1 MRLWQEIF
9 GLVFLLAVASIM
21 VDVWGKE
28 YTIWAW
34 MSGNWGVVQ

>member
-1 MRLWQEIF
+1 MRLWQEIV
-9 GLVFLLAVASIM
+9 GLVFLLAVASLM
-21 VDVWGKE
+21 VDVWGRE

>member
-1 MRLWQEIF
+1 MKIWQEIF
-9 GLVFLLAVASIM
+9 GLVFLLAVASVM
-21 VDVWGKE
+21 FDVWGRE